1 MDSNRPDV
9 RSTRTRNGDGGS
21 SKLTDD
27 VKENNMA
34 ELNLDTFGEIM
45 DKFINDAHIQLLIDM
60 PEGTTEARLK
70 DNTGMG
76 SVMQFYIILN
86 AVEAIYKDML
96 NQMDIKDSD
105 DALLDSL
112 LDLLK
117 QSIKGKEED

>member
-1 MDSNRPDV
+1 
-9 RSTRTRNGDGGS
+9 
-21 SKLTDD
+21 
-27 VKENNMA
+27 MA

-45 DKFINDAHIQLLIDM
+45 DMFINDAHVQLLIDM

-86 AVEAIYKDML
+86 AVEAIYKDMVKTMEL
-96 NQMDIKDSD
+96 DDSD
-105 DALLDSL
+105 DTLIDSL

-117 QSIKGKEED
+117 QSIKGKDED

>member
-1 MDSNRPDV
+1 
-9 RSTRTRNGDGGS
+9 
-21 SKLTDD
+21 
-27 VKENNMA
+27 MA